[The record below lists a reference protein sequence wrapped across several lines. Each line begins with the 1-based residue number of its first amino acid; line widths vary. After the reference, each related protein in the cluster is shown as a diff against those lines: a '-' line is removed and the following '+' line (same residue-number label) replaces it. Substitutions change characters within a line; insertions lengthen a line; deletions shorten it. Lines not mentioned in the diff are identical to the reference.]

1 MEGKPIQGIA
11 FARQVTKQEA
21 EIAGV
26 PISTR
31 ISISGKTG
39 NVEFWKSIEL
49 CKTGWFK
56 CIRHFIDMRLQLEA
70 GRKLMEFWGDNQSRE
85 SPGLESPKKV
95 TGYFCRCEPVTYDE
109 HGNLVMDVGSD
120 EANANWMASARLL
133 NRAQQG
139 DSEAARELERRFNT
153 PMWFWVD
160 D

>member
-1 MEGKPIQGIA
+1 MEGKPFQGIA
-11 FARQVTKQEA
+11 YARQVTEREA

-26 PISTR
+26 PISTQ
-31 ISISGKTG
+31 ISISGKIG
-39 NVEFWKSIEL
+39 KVEFWESIEL

-70 GRKLMEFWGDNQSRE
+70 GRKLLEFWGNNQSR
-85 SPGLESPKKV
+85 GQHDLESRAKV

-120 EANANWMASARLL
+120 EANADWMASARLL
-133 NRAQQG
+133 KRAQQG
-139 DSEAARELERRFNT
+139 NEDAARELERRENT